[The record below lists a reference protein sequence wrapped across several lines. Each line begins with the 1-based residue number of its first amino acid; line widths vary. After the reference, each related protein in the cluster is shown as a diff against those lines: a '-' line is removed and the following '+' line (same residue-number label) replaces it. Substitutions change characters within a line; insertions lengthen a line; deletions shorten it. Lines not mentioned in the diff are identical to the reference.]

1 MYGTPDDFLDSMA
14 MAYITIHY
22 RGANE
27 NIKTDWTRRI
37 PTTDLGRL

>member
-1 MYGTPDDFLDSMA
+1 MHGKPNDFLVSAA

-27 NIKTDWTRRI
+27 NIKTDWTRCI
-37 PTTDLGRL
+37 PTIDLGRL